1 MAAFAKIFSSL
12 YYLLQYNFSTLA
24 QKDFAMAFHSFPQFL
39 HHGAADGVTG
49 SCHRYIASDEL
60 HLLVDCGLFQ
70 GAEAGREESSSSEID
85 FDISKVRALIVTH
98 VHIDHIGR
106 LPYLINAGF
115 KGPIF
120 CSVPSAKLLPL
131 VIEDALKIGFTRDRR
146 IIDQF
151 LEHVGSL
158 LMPLDYKQWY
168 VMVDKPLM
176 GLRIR
181 LQRAGHILG
190 SAFVELEHTQRES
203 AQDKWRSHRTV
214 FSGDLGAPYAPLLPS
229 PKAPYRAD
237 TLIIESTYGNRAHD
251 SRRTRKQRML
261 ALLEA
266 SLRQGGTVMIP
277 AFSIGRTQEILY
289 EIESLI
295 HAGPKASQIDWQN
308 LQIII
313 DSPLAAKFTAVY
325 RKLKPYW
332 DKEALQRHRKGR
344 HPLNFDTLM
353 TVDSHEDHTRVVSHL
368 ARSKQSAVVIA
379 ASGMVAGG
387 RIVNYMNALLGDAR
401 HSVLFVGYQAKGTPG
416 HEMLKYGRGLGDAVD
431 DSAYVMLDGD
441 KVPLRAAVEFIGG
454 YSAHADKNNLLSFIR
469 NMKKWPSE
477 VRVVH
482 GNDEARE
489 SLSKAIKTLARMRAH
504 AVSVILPKRSK

>member
-1 MAAFAKIFSSL
+1 MDSSL
-12 YYLLQYNFSTLA
+12 
-24 QKDFAMAFHSFPQFL
+24 FPQFL

-70 GAEAGREESSSSEID
+70 GAEAGRQENGAAAID
-85 FDISKVRALIVTH
+85 FDIGKLRALIVTH

-106 LPYLINAGF
+106 LPHLLSAGF
-115 KGPIF
+115 TGPIF
-120 CSVPSAKLLPL
+120 CSVPSAHLLPL
-131 VIEDALKIGFTRDRR
+131 VIEDALKMGFTRDKR
-146 IIDQF
+146 IINQF
-151 LEHVGSL
+151 LEHVQSR

-168 VMVDKPLM
+168 VMVNQPLM
-176 GLRIR
+176 RLRIR

-190 SAFVELEHTQRES
+190 SAYVELDLSHRKSEK
-203 AQDKWRSHRTV
+203 DKWRSHRTV
-214 FSGDLGAPYAPLLPS
+214 FSGDLGAPFAPLLPA
-229 PKAPYRAD
+229 PKAPYKAD
-237 TLIIESTYGNRAHD
+237 TLIIESTYGNRLHE
-251 SRRTRKQRML
+251 SRRARKKRML
-261 ALLEA
+261 SLLESA
-266 SLRQGGTVMIP
+266 LREGGTVMIP

-295 HAGPKASQIDWQN
+295 HEGGKTKGGIDWQQ
-308 LQIII
+308 LQIIV
-313 DSPLAAKFTAVY
+313 DSPLAAKFTDVY

-344 HPLNFDTLM
+344 HPLSFDTLM
-353 TVDSHEDHTRVVSHL
+353 TVDSHADHMRVVNHL

-416 HEMLKYGRGLGDAVD
+416 HEMLKHGRGLGEQVD
-431 DSAYVMLDGD
+431 DSAYVILDGD

-469 NMKKWPSE
+469 NMKKWPSQ

-482 GNDEARE
+482 GNDDARQGLGEAIE
-489 SLSKAIKTLARMRAH
+489 ALAKTRAH
-504 AVSVILPKRSK
+504 KIDVMLPKRSK